1 MKNPDACSTEAAAE
15 PLPDRRALPPSF
27 CDGMIE
33 SAMMGPMRP
42 VDDLPAAHLYL
53 IGKSF

>member
-1 MKNPDACSTEAAAE
+1 MNRKKTMKNPDACSTEAAAE

-33 SAMMGPMRP
+33 SAMMGPCDPWTTSPKHRF
-42 VDDLPAAHLYL
+42 D
-53 IGKSF
+53 

>member
-33 SAMMGPMRP
+33 SAMMGPCDPWTTSPKHRF
-42 VDDLPAAHLYL
+42 D
-53 IGKSF
+53 